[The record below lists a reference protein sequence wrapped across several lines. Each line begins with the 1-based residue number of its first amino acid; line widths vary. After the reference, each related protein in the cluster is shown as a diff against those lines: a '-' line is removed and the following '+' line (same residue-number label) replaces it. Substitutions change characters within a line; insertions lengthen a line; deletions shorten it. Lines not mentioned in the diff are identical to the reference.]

1 MTSTQNLNPKSVK
14 EIVDFINQTPC
25 QTDMNLFER
34 LNSDELL
41 NIYINCLIY
50 LGAANDYNDFELNE
64 AEENLFATVVKENK
78 ALKVIKVSALIN
90 NLLKK
95 FGHNPNFSPVNIFN
109 PNINTTF
116 STLMKL
122 LDAKKKIEEYQKQY
136 WTMIN
141 DYQYTLNSHVNI
153 NDLLKESHTKKND
166 LIKTLEEGNKLTLE
180 IKNNIENY
188 SKQIDELNPL
198 INANKENLVKLK
210 EDFIKKNNQKEILN
224 KKIEEN
230 ESILEKLKE
239 RIVPNPE
246 TFNKIK
252 EQNQQTLINYNNEQ
266 SQLQKELDNLYKN
279 NETCMKVNEKL
290 INLKN
295 NVEEYHEY
303 DLKNKELF
311 NKQEQI
317 NFEIKNLEKEMIE
330 CKSKYGKNVEVLKN
344 TELMLKNQQ
353 KEFNN
358 MKSKLSTQ
366 IKENEKIKNDL
377 KITLDHITNEILK
390 YKSEIDKINFE
401 RNELQ
406 NIRNEYAQVLGRK
419 FQDIIKKQNLY
430 YKLLDK
436 SLELYDNYN
445 LMKLFLIGNLK
456 NSI

>member
-1 MTSTQNLNPKSVK
+1 MTTQNLNPKSVK

-64 AEENLFATVVKENK
+64 IEENLFATVVKENK

-90 NLLKK
+90 NLFKK
-95 FGHNPNFSPVNIFN
+95 FGHVPNFSPVNIFN
-109 PNINTTF
+109 PNVNSTF
-116 STLMKL
+116 STLMRL

-136 WTMIN
+136 WTMIH
-141 DYQYTLNSHVNI
+141 DYQYTLNSHTNI
-153 NDLLKESHTKKND
+153 KNLVEEGHKKKND

-180 IKNNIENY
+180 IKNNIEKY
-188 SKQIDELNPL
+188 SKQIEELNPL
-198 INANKENLVKLK
+198 INNNKEILVKLK
-210 EDFIKKNNQKEILN
+210 EDFIKKSNQLEQIN
-224 KKIEEN
+224 KKREEN
-230 ESILEKLKE
+230 ESILEKLKQ
-239 RIVPNPE
+239 RVVPNPE

-252 EQNQQTLINYNNEQ
+252 EQNQQKLVNLNNEQ

-279 NETCMKVNEKL
+279 NEICLKVNEKL

-303 DLKNKELF
+303 DVKNKELF
-311 NKQEQI
+311 NKKEKI
-317 NFEIKNLEKEMIE
+317 NFEIKNLEKEMLD
-330 CKSKYGKNVEVLKN
+330 CKAKYGKNAEILKN

-390 YKSEIDKINFE
+390 YRSEIDKINFE

-419 FQDIIKKQNLY
+419 FQDLIKKQNLY
-430 YKLLDK
+430 YKMLDK
-436 SLELYDNYN
+436 SLELYDNYDILDN
-445 LMKLFLIGNLK
+445 KDEQK
-456 NSI
+456 

>member
-122 LDAKKKIEEYQKQY
+122 LEAKKKIEEYQKQY

-180 IKNNIENY
+180 IKINIENY
-188 SKQIDELNPL
+188 SKQINELNPL

-311 NKQEQI
+311 NKKEQI

-445 LMKLFLIGNLK
+445 LIENKDEQK
-456 NSI
+456 

>member
-210 EDFIKKNNQKEILN
+210 EDFFKKNNQKEILN

-266 SQLQKELDNLYKN
+266 TQLQKELDNLYKN

-311 NKQEQI
+311 NKKEQI

-445 LMKLFLIGNLK
+445 LMENKDEQK
-456 NSI
+456 

>member
-1 MTSTQNLNPKSVK
+1 MTSTQNLNPKPVK

-266 SQLQKELDNLYKN
+266 TQLQKELDNLYKN

-311 NKQEQI
+311 NKKEQI

-445 LMKLFLIGNLK
+445 LMENKDEQK
-456 NSI
+456 

>member
-198 INANKENLVKLK
+198 INVNKENLVRLK

-311 NKQEQI
+311 NKKEQI
-317 NFEIKNLEKEMIE
+317 NFEIKNLEKEMLE

-445 LMKLFLIGNLK
+445 LMENKDEQK
-456 NSI
+456 

>member
-153 NDLLKESHTKKND
+153 NDLLKESHMKKND

-188 SKQIDELNPL
+188 SKQINELNPL

-210 EDFIKKNNQKEILN
+210 EDFIKKNNQVEILN
-224 KKIEEN
+224 KKIEED

-246 TFNKIK
+246 NFNKLK

-290 INLKN
+290 INVKN

-311 NKQEQI
+311 NKKEQI

-445 LMKLFLIGNLK
+445 LMENKDEQK
-456 NSI
+456 

>member
-1 MTSTQNLNPKSVK
+1 MLTQNLNPKSVK
-14 EIVDFINQTPC
+14 EIVEFINQTPC

-50 LGAANDYNDFELNE
+50 LGAANDYNDFELNDN
-64 AEENLFATVVKENK
+64 EENLFATVVKDNK

-90 NLLKK
+90 NLFKK
-95 FGHNPNFSPVNIFN
+95 FGHVPNFSPVNIFN
-109 PNINTTF
+109 PNINSTF
-116 STLMKL
+116 STLMRL

-136 WTMIN
+136 WTMIH
-141 DYQYTLNSHVNI
+141 DYQYTLNSHTNI
-153 NDLLKESHTKKND
+153 TNLLEEGHKKKND
-166 LIKTLEEGNKLTLE
+166 LIKTLEEGNKLTSE

-198 INANKENLVKLK
+198 INTNKENLVKLK
-210 EDFIKKNNQKEILN
+210 EDFIKKNNQVEILN

-230 ESILEKLKE
+230 EAILEKLKE
-239 RIVPNPE
+239 RVVPNPE
-246 TFNKIK
+246 NFNKIK
-252 EQNQQTLINYNNEQ
+252 EQNQQTLINYSNEQ

-279 NETCMKVNEKL
+279 NETCMKINEKL

-311 NKQEQI
+311 DKKEKI
-317 NFEIKNLEKEMIE
+317 NFEIKNLEKEMLE
-330 CKSKYGKNVEVLKN
+330 CKSKYGKNIEILKN

-358 MKSKLSTQ
+358 MKTKLSAQ

-390 YKSEIDKINFE
+390 YRSEIDKINFE

-436 SLELYDNYN
+436 SLESYENYDLTEN
-445 LMKLFLIGNLK
+445 KDEQK
-456 NSI
+456 

>member
-1 MTSTQNLNPKSVK
+1 MTTQNLNQKSVK
-14 EIVDFINQTPC
+14 EIVDFINQTPF
-25 QTDMNLFER
+25 QTDMNIFER

-50 LGAANDYNDFELNE
+50 LGAANDYSDFELNE
-64 AEENLFATVVKENK
+64 TEENLFATVVKENK
-78 ALKVIKVSALIN
+78 ALKVIKVTALIN
-90 NLLKK
+90 NLFKK
-95 FGHNPNFSPVNIFN
+95 FGHVPNFSPVNIFN
-109 PNINTTF
+109 PNINSTF

-136 WTMIN
+136 WTMIH
-141 DYQYTLNSHVNI
+141 DYQYTLNSHANI
-153 NDLLKESHTKKND
+153 TNLLEEGHKKKTD
-166 LIKTLEEGNKLTLE
+166 LIKTLEEGNKLTSE

-188 SKQIDELNPL
+188 TKQINELNPL
-198 INANKENLVKLK
+198 INSNKEKLVKMK
-210 EDFIKKNNQKEILN
+210 EDFIKRNNQVEILN

-230 ESILEKLKE
+230 EAVLEKLKE
-239 RIVPNPE
+239 RVVPNPE
-246 TFNKIK
+246 NFNKIK
-252 EQNQQTLINYNNEQ
+252 EQNQQTLINYDKEQ

-311 NKQEQI
+311 NQKEQI
-317 NFEIKNLEKEMIE
+317 NFEIKNLEKEMLE
-330 CKSKYGKNVEVLKN
+330 CKSKYGKNVEILKN

-377 KITLDHITNEILK
+377 KITLEHITNEILK
-390 YKSEIDKINFE
+390 YKSEIDKMNFE
-401 RNELQ
+401 KNELQ

-445 LMKLFLIGNLK
+445 LMENKDEPK
-456 NSI
+456 

>member
-1 MTSTQNLNPKSVK
+1 MTTQNLNPKSVK
-14 EIVDFINQTPC
+14 EIVDFINQTSC

-41 NIYINCLIY
+41 NIYINCLIF

-64 AEENLFATVVKENK
+64 NEENLFATVVKENK
-78 ALKVIKVSALIN
+78 ALKVIKVTALIN
-90 NLLKK
+90 NLFKK
-95 FGHNPNFSPVNIFN
+95 FGHVPNFSPVNIFN
-109 PNINTTF
+109 PNINSTF
-116 STLMKL
+116 STLMRL

-136 WTMIN
+136 WTMIH
-141 DYQYTLNSHVNI
+141 DYQYTLNSHANI
-153 NDLLKESHTKKND
+153 KNLVEEGHKKKND
-166 LIKTLEEGNKLTLE
+166 LIKTLEEGNKLTSE
-180 IKNNIENY
+180 IKN
-188 SKQIDELNPL
+188 
-198 INANKENLVKLK
+198 NKENLVKLK
-210 EDFIKKNNQKEILN
+210 EEFIKKNNQVEQIN
-224 KKIEEN
+224 KKMEEN
-230 ESILEKLKE
+230 QSILEKLKE
-239 RIVPNPE
+239 RVVPNPE
-246 TFNKIK
+246 SFKKIK
-252 EQNQQTLINYNNEQ
+252 EQNQQTLIQLNNEQ

-279 NETCMKVNEKL
+279 NETCLKVNEKL

-303 DLKNKELF
+303 DMKNKELF
-311 NKQEQI
+311 NMKEKI
-317 NFEIKNLEKEMIE
+317 NFEIKNLEKEMSE
-330 CKSKYGKNVEVLKN
+330 CKTKYGKNAEILKN

-390 YKSEIDKINFE
+390 YKSEIDKINYE

-419 FQDIIKKQNLY
+419 FQDIIKKQNVY

-445 LMKLFLIGNLK
+445 ILENKDEQK
-456 NSI
+456 

>member
-1 MTSTQNLNPKSVK
+1 MLTQNLNPKSVK
-14 EIVDFINQTPC
+14 EIVEFINLTPC

-64 AEENLFATVVKENK
+64 NEENLFATVVRDNK

-90 NLLKK
+90 NLFKK
-95 FGHNPNFSPVNIFN
+95 FGHVPNFSPVNIFN
-109 PNINTTF
+109 PNINSTF
-116 STLMKL
+116 STLMRL

-136 WTMIN
+136 WTMIH
-141 DYQYTLNSHVNI
+141 DYQYTL
-153 NDLLKESHTKKND
+153 KSHTNITNLLEEGHKKKND
-166 LIKTLEEGNKLTLE
+166 LIKTLEEGNKLTSE

-188 SKQIDELNPL
+188 SKQIEELNPL
-198 INANKENLVKLK
+198 INTNKENLVKLK
-210 EDFIKKNNQKEILN
+210 EDFIKKNNQVEILN

-239 RIVPNPE
+239 RVVPNPE
-246 TFNKIK
+246 NFNKIK
-252 EQNQQTLINYNNEQ
+252 EQNQQTLINYSNEQ
-266 SQLQKELDNLYKN
+266 SQIQKELDNLYKN
-279 NETCMKVNEKL
+279 NEVCMKVNEKL

-311 NKQEQI
+311 EKKEKI
-317 NFEIKNLEKEMIE
+317 NFEIKNLEKEMLE
-330 CKSKYGKNVEVLKN
+330 CKSKYGKNVEILKN

-358 MKSKLSTQ
+358 MKTKLSTQ

-390 YKSEIDKINFE
+390 YRSEIDKINFE

-430 YKLLDK
+430 YKFLDK

-445 LMKLFLIGNLK
+445 LVENNDEEQK
-456 NSI
+456 

>member
-180 IKNNIENY
+180 ITNNIENY

-210 EDFIKKNNQKEILN
+210 EDFFKKNNQKEILN

-311 NKQEQI
+311 NKKEQI

-445 LMKLFLIGNLK
+445 LMENKDEQK
-456 NSI
+456 

>member
-266 SQLQKELDNLYKN
+266 TQLQKELDNLYKN

-311 NKQEQI
+311 NKKEQI
-317 NFEIKNLEKEMIE
+317 NFEIKNLEKEMLE

-445 LMKLFLIGNLK
+445 LMENKDEQK
-456 NSI
+456 

>member
-90 NLLKK
+90 NILKK

-153 NDLLKESHTKKND
+153 NDLLKESHMKKND

-311 NKQEQI
+311 NKKEQI

-445 LMKLFLIGNLK
+445 LMENKDEQK
-456 NSI
+456 

>member
-198 INANKENLVKLK
+198 INVNKENLVKLK

-311 NKQEQI
+311 NKKEQI

-445 LMKLFLIGNLK
+445 LMENKDEQK
-456 NSI
+456 

>member
-210 EDFIKKNNQKEILN
+210 EDFFKKNNQKEILN

-311 NKQEQI
+311 NKKEQI

-445 LMKLFLIGNLK
+445 LMENKDEQK
-456 NSI
+456 

>member
-266 SQLQKELDNLYKN
+266 TQLQKELDNLYKN

-311 NKQEQI
+311 DKKEKI
-317 NFEIKNLEKEMIE
+317 NFEIKNLEKEMLE
-330 CKSKYGKNVEVLKN
+330 CKSKYGKNVEILKN

-358 MKSKLSTQ
+358 MKTKLSAQ

-390 YKSEIDKINFE
+390 YRSEIDKINFE

-436 SLELYDNYN
+436 SLESYENYDLTEN
-445 LMKLFLIGNLK
+445 KDEQK
-456 NSI
+456 

>member
-166 LIKTLEEGNKLTLE
+166 LIKTLEEGKKLTLE

-311 NKQEQI
+311 NKKEQI
-317 NFEIKNLEKEMIE
+317 NFEIKNLEKEMLE

-445 LMKLFLIGNLK
+445 LMENKDEQK
-456 NSI
+456 

>member
-188 SKQIDELNPL
+188 SKQINELNPL

-311 NKQEQI
+311 NKKEQI

-445 LMKLFLIGNLK
+445 LMENKDEQK
-456 NSI
+456 

>member
-311 NKQEQI
+311 NKKEQI

-419 FQDIIKKQNLY
+419 FQDIIKKQNLF

-445 LMKLFLIGNLK
+445 LMENKDEQK
-456 NSI
+456 

>member
-95 FGHNPNFSPVNIFN
+95 FGHNPNFSAVNIFN

-266 SQLQKELDNLYKN
+266 TQLQKELDNLYKN

-311 NKQEQI
+311 NKKEQI
-317 NFEIKNLEKEMIE
+317 NFEIKNLEKEMLE

-445 LMKLFLIGNLK
+445 LMENKDEQK
-456 NSI
+456 

>member
-252 EQNQQTLINYNNEQ
+252 EQNQQTLINYNTEQ

-311 NKQEQI
+311 NKKEQI
-317 NFEIKNLEKEMIE
+317 NFEIKNLEKEMLE

-445 LMKLFLIGNLK
+445 LMENKDEQK
-456 NSI
+456 

>member
-188 SKQIDELNPL
+188 SKQIGELNPL

-266 SQLQKELDNLYKN
+266 TQLQKELDNLYKN

-311 NKQEQI
+311 NKKEQI
-317 NFEIKNLEKEMIE
+317 NFEIKNLEKEMLE

-445 LMKLFLIGNLK
+445 LMENKDEQK
-456 NSI
+456 

>member
-252 EQNQQTLINYNNEQ
+252 EQNQQTLINYNTEQ

-311 NKQEQI
+311 NKKEQI

-445 LMKLFLIGNLK
+445 LMENKDEQK
-456 NSI
+456 

>member
-1 MTSTQNLNPKSVK
+1 
-14 EIVDFINQTPC
+14 
-25 QTDMNLFER
+25 
-34 LNSDELL
+34 
-41 NIYINCLIY
+41 
-50 LGAANDYNDFELNE
+50 
-64 AEENLFATVVKENK
+64 
-78 ALKVIKVSALIN
+78 
-90 NLLKK
+90 
-95 FGHNPNFSPVNIFN
+95 
-109 PNINTTF
+109 
-116 STLMKL
+116 MKL
-122 LDAKKKIEEYQKQY
+122 LEAKKKIEEYQKQY
-136 WTMIN
+136 WAMIN

-153 NDLLKESHTKKND
+153 NDLLKESQIKKND

-188 SKQIDELNPL
+188 SKQINELNPL

-210 EDFIKKNNQKEILN
+210 EDFIKKNNQVEILN
-224 KKIEEN
+224 KKIEED

-246 TFNKIK
+246 NFNKLK

-311 NKQEQI
+311 NQKEQI

-445 LMKLFLIGNLK
+445 LMENKDEQK
-456 NSI
+456 

>member
-1 MTSTQNLNPKSVK
+1 MTTQNLNPKSVK

-64 AEENLFATVVKENK
+64 EEENLFATVVKENK
-78 ALKVIKVSALIN
+78 ALKVIKVTALMN
-90 NLLKK
+90 NLFKK
-95 FGHNPNFSPVNIFN
+95 FGHVPNFSPVNIFN
-109 PNINTTF
+109 PNINSTF
-116 STLMKL
+116 STLMRL

-136 WTMIN
+136 WTMIH
-141 DYQYTLNSHVNI
+141 DYQYTLNSHANI
-153 NDLLKESHTKKND
+153 TNLLEEGHKKKND
-166 LIKTLEEGNKLTLE
+166 LIKTLEEGNKLTAE

-188 SKQIDELNPL
+188 SRQINELNPL
-198 INANKENLVKLK
+198 INSNKENLAKIK
-210 EDFIKKNNQKEILN
+210 EDFIKKNNQVETLN
-224 KKIEEN
+224 KKIEED
-230 ESILEKLKE
+230 EAILEKLRE
-239 RIVPNPE
+239 RVVPNPE
-246 TFNKIK
+246 NFNKTK
-252 EQNQQTLINYNNEQ
+252 EQNQQKLINYNNEQ

-311 NKQEQI
+311 NKKEQI
-317 NFEIKNLEKEMIE
+317 NFEIKNLEKEMVE
-330 CKSKYGKNVEVLKN
+330 CKSKYGKNVEILKN

-445 LMKLFLIGNLK
+445 LMENKDEQK
-456 NSI
+456 

>member
-1 MTSTQNLNPKSVK
+1 MTTQNLNPKSVK

-25 QTDMNLFER
+25 QTDMKLFDR

-50 LGAANDYNDFELNE
+50 LGAANDYTDFELNE

-78 ALKVIKVSALIN
+78 ALKVIKISALIN
-90 NLLKK
+90 NLFKK
-95 FGHNPNFSPVNIFN
+95 FGHVPNFSPVHIFS
-109 PNINTTF
+109 PNIQSTF
-116 STLMKL
+116 STLMRL

-136 WTMIN
+136 LTMIH
-141 DYQYTLNSHVNI
+141 DYQYTLNSHANI
-153 NDLLKESHTKKND
+153 KNLLEEGHKKKND
-166 LIKTLEEGNKLTLE
+166 LIKTLEEGNKLISE

-198 INANKENLVKLK
+198 INTNKENLVKIK
-210 EDFIKKNNQKEILN
+210 EDFIKKSNQVETLN

-252 EQNQQTLINYNNEQ
+252 EQNKQTLLNYNNEQ

-279 NETCMKVNEKL
+279 NEICLKVNEKL

-295 NVEEYHEY
+295 SVEEYHDY

-311 NKQEQI
+311 NKKEKI
-317 NFEIKNLEKEMIE
+317 NLEIKNLEKEMNE
-330 CKSKYGKNVEVLKN
+330 CKSKYGQNAEILKN

-377 KITLDHITNEILK
+377 KITLDHITNEIFK

-401 RNELQ
+401 KNEIQ

-430 YKLLDK
+430 YKILDK
-436 SLELYDNYN
+436 SMELYDNYN
-445 LMKLFLIGNLK
+445 LMENKDEQK
-456 NSI
+456 

>member
-122 LDAKKKIEEYQKQY
+122 LEAKKKIEEYQKQY

-266 SQLQKELDNLYKN
+266 TQLQKELDNLYKN

-311 NKQEQI
+311 NKKEQI
-317 NFEIKNLEKEMIE
+317 NFEIKNLEKEMLE

-445 LMKLFLIGNLK
+445 LMENKDEQK
-456 NSI
+456 

>member
-122 LDAKKKIEEYQKQY
+122 LEAKKKIEEYQKQY

-266 SQLQKELDNLYKN
+266 TQLQKELDNLYKN

-311 NKQEQI
+311 NKKEQI

-445 LMKLFLIGNLK
+445 LMENKDEQK
-456 NSI
+456 

>member
-1 MTSTQNLNPKSVK
+1 MTTQNLNPKSVK
-14 EIVDFINQTPC
+14 EIVDFINQTSC

-41 NIYINCLIY
+41 NIYINCLIF

-64 AEENLFATVVKENK
+64 NEENLFATVVKENK

-90 NLLKK
+90 NLFKK
-95 FGHNPNFSPVNIFN
+95 FGHVPNFSPVNIFN
-109 PNINTTF
+109 PNVNSTF
-116 STLMKL
+116 STLMRL

-136 WTMIN
+136 WTMIH
-141 DYQYTLNSHVNI
+141 DYQYTLNSHANI
-153 NDLLKESHTKKND
+153 KNLVEEGHKKKND
-166 LIKTLEEGNKLTLE
+166 LIKTLEEGNKLTAE
-180 IKNNIENY
+180 IKNNIEKY
-188 SKQIDELNPL
+188 SKQIEELNPL
-198 INANKENLVKLK
+198 MNANKENLVKLK
-210 EDFIKKNNQKEILN
+210 EEFIKKNNQVEQIN
-224 KKIEEN
+224 KKMEEN
-230 ESILEKLKE
+230 QSILEKLKE
-239 RIVPNPE
+239 RVVPNPE
-246 TFNKIK
+246 SFKKIK
-252 EQNQQTLINYNNEQ
+252 EQNQQTLIQLNNEQ
-266 SQLQKELDNLYKN
+266 SQLQKELD
-279 NETCMKVNEKL
+279 EKL

-303 DLKNKELF
+303 DMKNKELF
-311 NKQEQI
+311 NMKEKI
-317 NFEIKNLEKEMIE
+317 NFEIKNLEKEMSE
-330 CKSKYGKNVEVLKN
+330 CKTKYGKNAEILKN

-390 YKSEIDKINFE
+390 YKSEIDKINYE

-419 FQDIIKKQNLY
+419 FQDIIKKQNVY

-445 LMKLFLIGNLK
+445 ILENKDEQK
-456 NSI
+456 

>member
-1 MTSTQNLNPKSVK
+1 MTTQNLNPKSVK

-64 AEENLFATVVKENK
+64 EEENLFATVVKENK
-78 ALKVIKVSALIN
+78 ALKVIKVTALMN
-90 NLLKK
+90 NLFKK
-95 FGHNPNFSPVNIFN
+95 FGHVPNFSPVNIFN
-109 PNINTTF
+109 PNINSTF
-116 STLMKL
+116 STLMRL

-136 WTMIN
+136 WTMIH
-141 DYQYTLNSHVNI
+141 DYQYTLNSHANI
-153 NDLLKESHTKKND
+153 TNLLEEGHKKKND
-166 LIKTLEEGNKLTLE
+166 LIKTLEEGNKLTAE

-188 SKQIDELNPL
+188 SRQINELNPL
-198 INANKENLVKLK
+198 INSNKENLAKIK
-210 EDFIKKNNQKEILN
+210 EDFIKKNNQVETLN
-224 KKIEEN
+224 KKIEED
-230 ESILEKLKE
+230 EAILEKLRE
-239 RIVPNPE
+239 RVVPNPE
-246 TFNKIK
+246 NFNKTK
-252 EQNQQTLINYNNEQ
+252 EQNQQKLINYNNEQ

-311 NKQEQI
+311 NKKEQI
-317 NFEIKNLEKEMIE
+317 NFEIKNLEKEMVE
-330 CKSKYGKNVEVLKN
+330 CKSKYGKNVEILKN

-366 IKENEKIKNDL
+366 IKENEKLKNDL

-445 LMKLFLIGNLK
+445 LMENKDEQK
-456 NSI
+456 

>member
-1 MTSTQNLNPKSVK
+1 MTTQNLNPKSVK
-14 EIVDFINQTPC
+14 EIVDFINQTSC

-41 NIYINCLIY
+41 NIYINCLIF

-64 AEENLFATVVKENK
+64 NEENLFATVVKENK

-90 NLLKK
+90 NLFKK
-95 FGHNPNFSPVNIFN
+95 FGHVPNFSPVNIFN
-109 PNINTTF
+109 PNVNSTF
-116 STLMKL
+116 STLMRL

-136 WTMIN
+136 WTMIH
-141 DYQYTLNSHVNI
+141 DYQYTLNSHANI
-153 NDLLKESHTKKND
+153 KNLVEEGHKKKND
-166 LIKTLEEGNKLTLE
+166 LIKTLEEGNKLTAE
-180 IKNNIENY
+180 IKNNIEKY
-188 SKQIDELNPL
+188 SKQIEELNPL
-198 INANKENLVKLK
+198 MNANKENLVKLK
-210 EDFIKKNNQKEILN
+210 EEFIKKNNQVEQIN
-224 KKIEEN
+224 KKMEEN
-230 ESILEKLKE
+230 QSILEKLKE
-239 RIVPNPE
+239 RVVPNPE
-246 TFNKIK
+246 SFKKIK
-252 EQNQQTLINYNNEQ
+252 EQNQQTLIQLNNEQ

-279 NETCMKVNEKL
+279 NETCLKVNEKL

-303 DLKNKELF
+303 DMKNKELF
-311 NKQEQI
+311 NMKEKI
-317 NFEIKNLEKEMIE
+317 NFEIKNLEKEMSE
-330 CKSKYGKNVEVLKN
+330 CKTKYGKNAEILKN

-366 IKENEKIKNDL
+366 IKENEN
-377 KITLDHITNEILK
+377 
-390 YKSEIDKINFE
+390 KSEIDKINYE

-419 FQDIIKKQNLY
+419 FQDIIKKQNVY

-445 LMKLFLIGNLK
+445 ILENKDEQK
-456 NSI
+456 

>member
-153 NDLLKESHTKKND
+153 NDLLKESHMKKND

-311 NKQEQI
+311 NKKEQI

-445 LMKLFLIGNLK
+445 LMENKDEQK
-456 NSI
+456 

>member
-266 SQLQKELDNLYKN
+266 TQLQKELDNLYKN

-311 NKQEQI
+311 NKKEQI
-317 NFEIKNLEKEMIE
+317 NFEIKNLEKEMLE

-377 KITLDHITNEILK
+377 KITLDHINNEILK

-445 LMKLFLIGNLK
+445 LMENKDEQK
-456 NSI
+456 

>member
-1 MTSTQNLNPKSVK
+1 MLTQNLNPKSVK
-14 EIVDFINQTPC
+14 EIVEFINQTPC
-25 QTDMNLFER
+25 QADMNLFER

-50 LGAANDYNDFELNE
+50 LGAANDYNDFELNDN
-64 AEENLFATVVKENK
+64 EENLFATVVKENK

-90 NLLKK
+90 NLFKK
-95 FGHNPNFSPVNIFN
+95 FGHVPNFSPVNIFN
-109 PNINTTF
+109 PNINSTF
-116 STLMKL
+116 STLMRL

-136 WTMIN
+136 WTMIH
-141 DYQYTLNSHVNI
+141 DYQYTLNSHTNI
-153 NDLLKESHTKKND
+153 TNLLEEGHKKKND
-166 LIKTLEEGNKLTLE
+166 LIKTLEEGNKLTSE

-198 INANKENLVKLK
+198 IYTNKENLVKLK
-210 EDFIKKNNQKEILN
+210 EDFIKKNNQVEILN

-230 ESILEKLKE
+230 EAILEKLKE
-239 RIVPNPE
+239 RVVPNPE
-246 TFNKIK
+246 NFNKIK
-252 EQNQQTLINYNNEQ
+252 EQNQQTLVNYSNEQ

-279 NETCMKVNEKL
+279 NETCMKINEKL

-311 NKQEQI
+311 DKKEKI
-317 NFEIKNLEKEMIE
+317 NFEIKNLEKEMLE
-330 CKSKYGKNVEVLKN
+330 CKSKYGKNVEILKN

-358 MKSKLSTQ
+358 MKTKLSAQ

-390 YKSEIDKINFE
+390 YRSEIDKINFE

-436 SLELYDNYN
+436 SLESYENYDLTEN
-445 LMKLFLIGNLK
+445 KDEQK
-456 NSI
+456 